1 MINRRGTS
9 KGEERNKNDEV
20 IEYKRRTGEIE
31 KRNLGPRKQRRM
43 CFERE
48 ERAKTRMKKNRQ
60 MESKS
65 VIKEG

>member
-1 MINRRGTS
+1 MGGARVRG
-9 KGEERNKNDEV
+9 KREIRNDEV

-60 MESKS
+60 IVSKS